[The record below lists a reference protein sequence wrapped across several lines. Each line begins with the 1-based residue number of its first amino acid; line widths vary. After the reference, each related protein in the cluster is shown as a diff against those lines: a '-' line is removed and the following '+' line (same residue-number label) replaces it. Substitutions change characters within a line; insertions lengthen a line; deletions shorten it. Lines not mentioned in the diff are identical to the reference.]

1 MAGPR
6 RPAPLDFFLTVFLW
20 LRSPPSPPSHRPER
34 ACLWEHGTSLPSP
47 AFALFLPHAFS
58 RSCGKHHPPRS
69 RTLSPPTVFLWPR
82 FSLRS
87 QVQQGRHLGQ
97 QVVSAHASSA
107 APASCKKVRCAALL
121 IDPAHCTG
129 AAPPA
134 HAGAALLPPAPGAG
148 TAPPAHVGAAL
159 LPPTSCAAHNLYSTY
174 RRLYTAAAAAAA
186 AKPPP
191 LIFLLQP

>member
-1 MAGPR
+1 M
-6 RPAPLDFFLTVFLW
+6 W
-20 LRSPPSPPSHRPER
+20 
-34 ACLWEHGTSLPSP
+34 
-47 AFALFLPHAFS
+47 
-58 RSCGKHHPPRS
+58 
-69 RTLSPPTVFLWPR
+69 RTF
-82 FSLRS
+82 
-87 QVQQGRHLGQ
+87 G
-97 QVVSAHASSA
+97 

-159 LPPTSCAAHNLYSTY
+159 LPPTSCTAHNLYSTY